1 MKKRVAH
8 RYKEKQ
14 CPVCGVLH
22 KKKWPCCSFKCGIEF
37 RSQTPPT
44 EEAIKARAEGV
55 KRWKHTDAGEAVTT
69 NLKQFQKDE
78 ELMVVPPEN
87 IDSDYFVEDGDVW
100 SPGSL

>member
-1 MKKRVAH
+1 MKKAKPAH

-22 KKKWPCCSFKCGIEF
+22 KKKYACCSYKCGLEY

-55 KRWKHTDAGEAVTT
+55 KRWKQTDAGEAVLT
-69 NLKQFQKDE
+69 NLKQFKKDE
-78 ELMVVPPEN
+78 ELMVVPPEIN
-87 IDSDYFVEDGDVW
+87 DNYFIEDGDVW
-100 SPGSL
+100 SPAGL